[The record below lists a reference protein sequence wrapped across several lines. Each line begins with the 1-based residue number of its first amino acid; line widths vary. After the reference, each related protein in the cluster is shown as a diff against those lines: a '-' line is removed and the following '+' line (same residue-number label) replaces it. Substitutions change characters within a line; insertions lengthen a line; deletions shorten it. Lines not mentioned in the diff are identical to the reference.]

1 MFCTQNNVFEVLC
14 SFGLEI
20 LRLRQDIKNPDIL
33 AYFGIFLRRINGKYQ
48 AKTDSSPSEEAPTGC
63 FFNYC
68 SFSIFTTNVCVAFS
82 PGCKNFNFPCSLTT
96 ALPSGFTLPGSIPK
110 TYSPAFI
117 SFHSVNSGSSSTL

>member
-48 AKTDSSPSEEAPTGC
+48 AKTDSSPSED
-63 FFNYC
+63 
-68 SFSIFTTNVCVAFS
+68 
-82 PGCKNFNFPCSLTT
+82 
-96 ALPSGFTLPGSIPK
+96 ALKSGLLLLVYLVPRR
-110 TYSPAFI
+110 A
-117 SFHSVNSGSSSTL
+117 NSE